1 LGLGVSHWRAIS
13 RWSEDPG
20 TLARWECG
28 EQAPRLDFAERIKEF
43 LAISE
48 VPSLSTNAGIA

>member
-1 LGLGVSHWRAIS
+1 
-13 RWSEDPG
+13 
-20 TLARWECG
+20 
-28 EQAPRLDFAERIKEF
+28 LDFAERIKEF